1 MPEGG
6 SAAVALSGGRDSVVL
21 LDAAAAIASVVR
33 VRVHAIHV
41 HHGLSL
47 NADRWS
53 SFCAD
58 FCAARGVPLS
68 MRRVTVE
75 RRPRVSLEAAARD
88 ARYAA
93 LADAA
98 RESGLSAVLLAHHAD
113 DQAETLLLQL
123 LRGAGPRGLCA
134 MPASRLDRGLAWL
147 RPLLGLP
154 RADIDA
160 CAALQGLAFIED
172 ESNASPAH
180 RRNALR
186 LSVVPA
192 LRALAPG
199 YPLTLLRAAELQAEA
214 VQLADDLAAIDAQSA
229 SDGRT
234 LGRAALAA
242 LPPHRA
248 RNLLRAFLRSRGLPA
263 PSAARLDDMLRQ
275 LAHAASDARTAIA
288 CSGVELGVHRG
299 RISVHPPA
307 PATYVRAW
315 TGAPVVELPHGTLVL
330 VPARGEGIAARHLTS
345 CAVTIRSGTP
355 GERLLRPGR
364 VAHRAVADLLRE
376 AGIAQWDRRALPRI
390 YCGAALAAVAG
401 VGVDAAFAAASG
413 EPARVLEW
421 RPGAVPGG
429 VRVLEL

>member
-1 MPEGG
+1 
-6 SAAVALSGGRDSVVL
+6 
-21 LDAAAAIASVVR
+21 
-33 VRVHAIHV
+33 
-41 HHGLSL
+41 
-47 NADRWS
+47 
-53 SFCAD
+53 
-58 FCAARGVPLS
+58 
-68 MRRVTVE
+68 
-75 RRPRVSLEAAARD
+75 
-88 ARYAA
+88 
-93 LADAA
+93 
-98 RESGLSAVLLAHHAD
+98 
-113 DQAETLLLQL
+113 
-123 LRGAGPRGLCA
+123 
-134 MPASRLDRGLAWL
+134 
-147 RPLLGLP
+147 
-154 RADIDA
+154 
-160 CAALQGLAFIED
+160 
-172 ESNASPAH
+172 
-180 RRNALR
+180 
-186 LSVVPA
+186 
-192 LRALAPG
+192 
-199 YPLTLLRAAELQAEA
+199 
-214 VQLADDLAAIDAQSA
+214 
-229 SDGRT
+229 
-234 LGRAALAA
+234 
-242 LPPHRA
+242 
-248 RNLLRAFLRSRGLPA
+248 
-263 PSAARLDDMLRQ
+263 MLRQ

>member
-21 LDAAAAIASVVR
+21 LDAVAAVAGALR

-41 HHGLSL
+41 HHGLSV

-58 FCAARGVPLS
+58 LCAARNAPLS
-68 MRRVTVE
+68 IRRVTVE
-75 RRPRVSLEAAARD
+75 RRPRASPEAAARD

-98 RESGLSAVLLAHHAD
+98 RESGISVVLLAHHAD

-123 LRGAGPRGLCA
+123 LRGAGPRGLSA
-134 MPASRLDRGLAWL
+134 MPASRLDRGVLWL

-160 CAALQGLAFIED
+160 CAALQGLDFVED
-172 ESNASPAH
+172 DSNASPAH

-186 LSVVPA
+186 LGVVPA

-199 YPLTLLRAAELQAEA
+199 YPLTLLRTAELQAEA
-214 VQLADDLAAIDAQSA
+214 VQLADDLAEIDAQSA
-229 SDGRT
+229 SDGST

-248 RNLLRAFLRSRGLPA
+248 RNLLRAFLRTRGLPA

-275 LAHAASDARTAIA
+275 LAHASSDARTTIA

-299 RISVHPPA
+299 RICVHPPA
-307 PATYVRAW
+307 PAAYVRTW

-330 VPARGEGIAARHLTS
+330 LPASGKGIAVRHLTS
-345 CAVTIRSGTP
+345 CPVTIRSGIP

-364 VAHRAVADLLRE
+364 DGHRAVAELLRE

-390 YCGAALAAVAG
+390 YCGASLAAVACA
-401 VGVDAAFAAASG
+401 GVDAAFAAAG
-413 EPARVLEW
+413 REPALVLEW
-421 RPGAVPGG
+421 RPGQSAS
-429 VRVLEL
+429 R